1 MLFAVLL
8 AVAAPLPASAETFL
22 TGTLHLDRYRATT
35 ADLNGDGRPEVLA
48 YAESAGQCGSGG
60 CTLYLLARQSRGWR
74 VVSRMS
80 VTRPP
85 IRVLASKTRGWH
97 DLAVHVAG
105 GGIRGGY
112 DVRLRFDGRRY
123 PGNPSIAPRLAPGG
137 TAGRTVLR

>member
-1 MLFAVLL
+1 MLL
-8 AVAAPLPASAETFL
+8 AALLAFTPPVPASAEAFL
-22 TGTLHLDRYRATT
+22 TGTLRLDRYRAAA

-60 CTLYLLARQSRGWR
+60 CTLYILAPRGSGWR
-74 VVSRMS
+74 VVRRMS

-105 GGIRGGY
+105 GGIGSGY

-123 PGNPSIAPRLAPGG
+123 PGNPSIAPRLRPGAP
-137 TAGRTVLR
+137 GRTVLR